1 MLVGLAGCLAWSF
14 VVIPFMDTGKPL
26 FYAVAMLGLQV
37 VAAIALA
44 PTATFIPEL
53 FATRYRYSGSALATN
68 IASIAGGVA
77 PPPDCRN
84 AASNLWRLGGRSHV
98 SRDCIGEL
106 GVHLPTTGNQRK
118 RASISPRRCFR
129 CALNWKPIGSTTSL
143 ARLGTVVPQPSNQTA
158 TLPLVNRTSA
168 PQSRQR
174 ANWSPTES
182 RRGHENRLLPGRAD
196 RI

>member
-77 PPPDCRN
+77 PPLIAGTLQATCGGWAVGVML
-84 AASNLWRLGGRSHV
+84 AA
-98 SRDCIGEL
+98 I
-106 GVHLPTTGNQRK
+106 
-118 RASISPRRCFR
+118 
-129 CALNWKPIGSTTSL
+129 ALVSL
-143 ARLGTVVPQPSNQTA
+143 ACTY
-158 TLPLVNRTSA
+158 
-168 PQSRQR
+168 
-174 ANWSPTES
+174 
-182 RRGHENRLLPGRAD
+182 LLPETKGSALRSARD
-196 RI
+196 DVSVAP